1 MQQNSFLYEIDVL
14 KREYDLDDPEQKTKF
29 YNATARKL
37 LEFSEAL
44 ERDNYTRAVAQAQFI
59 PYEDLR
65 RLVNRLGSQLG
76 MVPVRRRDED
86 RAEPRERKKKT
97 EKDDGIRRSQR
108 LLLTWLIERPQLFE
122 KIEGIIG
129 PDDFKE
135 PLYHEVAQMVFDS
148 HREGGVNPAG
158 ILNHFINDEEQYK
171 QVAALFNASLNDSLN
186 NEEQRKAFSE
196 TVLKVKKNSLDEAS
210 RSAVDIAAL
219 QEIIKQ
225 QAALKTLQ
233 ISID

>member
-1 MQQNSFLYEIDVL
+1 M
-14 KREYDLDDPEQKTKF
+14 
-29 YNATARKL
+29 
-37 LEFSEAL
+37 
-44 ERDNYTRAVAQAQFI
+44 
-59 PYEDLR
+59 R
-65 RLVNRLGSQLG
+65 RLVNRLGNQFG
-76 MVPVRRRDED
+76 PAAVRHRDEE
-86 RAEPRERKKKT
+86 ASEPKERRKKK

-122 KIEGIIG
+122 KIEGIVG

-135 PLYHEVAQMVFDS
+135 PLYHEVAQQVFDG
-148 HREGGVNPAG
+148 HREGHINPAG
-158 ILNHFINDEEQYK
+158 ILNRYINDEEQYK
-171 QVAALFNASLNDSLN
+171 QVAALFNASLDDSLN

-210 RSAVDIAAL
+210 RSAADIAAL

>member
-1 MQQNSFLYEIDVL
+1 M
-14 KREYDLDDPEQKTKF
+14 
-29 YNATARKL
+29 
-37 LEFSEAL
+37 
-44 ERDNYTRAVAQAQFI
+44 I

-76 MVPVRRRDED
+76 PTTGKRYEEDRRD
-86 RAEPRERKKKT
+86 PQERKKKK

-122 KIEGIIG
+122 KIEGIISAE
-129 PDDFKE
+129 DFRE
-135 PLYHEVAQMVFDS
+135 PLYHEVACMVFDGHKQGS
-148 HREGGVNPAG
+148 LNPAG
-158 ILNHFINDEEQYK
+158 ILNRFINDEEQYK
-171 QVAALFNASLNDSLN
+171 QVAALFNASLQDSLN

-210 RSAVDIAAL
+210 RSATDIAQL
-219 QEIIKQ
+219 QEIIRQ